1 MATVQTLRGDAAE
14 TARRRIGAGAV
25 RGLRGELC
33 GQLRT
38 PRGRRRKL
46 TGVITVRTRR
56 GGGADTAQTRR
67 RLGQTRRLFFR
78 TRCETQRRVWARK
91 RRGRCAGIVRT
102 RPPVFGIPISVPS
115 LVPVP
120 WCREPD
126 AGCPVSG
133 PGYQAPGTRY
143 CTGCRA
149 PGARVCPGVPGY
161 PGVACPACPAPGP
174 GPCADTVQTWC
185 GNRCWHGTRTVRA
198 L

>member
-1 MATVQTLRGDAAE
+1 M
-14 TARRRIGAGAV
+14 

-149 PGARVCPGVPGY
+149 PGCARVCPGIPVLRAQRARHPVLDPVRTLCRHGAEI
-161 PGVACPACPAPGP
+161 GAGTARA
-174 GPCADTVQTWC
+174 QC
-185 GNRCWHGTRTVRA
+185 GRCDHILLTLQRSRDGRRGRSCT
-198 L
+198 